1 MKKIMNEC
9 KYNFLLFFYYCDEM
23 TGDKITL
30 DRKILRALSS
40 DTRINILKSLNIRP
54 MTVSEL
60 SRILN
65 LPKSTIHENLE
76 KLIDA
81 GLVKKRKSE
90 GRKRVY
96 YELTEKGRR
105 LLLSHKTRIILLLSS
120 AASFICGIIAIYFSI
135 KIPEEA
141 VKAVR
146 RVPLEQNYLIFGM
159 VLLALGVLL
168 LYLASRSHIN
178 EII

>member
-1 MKKIMNEC
+1 MSANII
-9 KYNFLLFFYYCDEM
+9 FFYFFTCDEM

-40 DTRINILKSLNIRP
+40 DTRVNILKSLNIRP

-146 RVPLEQNYLIFGM
+146 RVPLEQNYLIFG
-159 VLLALGVLL
+159 VILLSLGFLF

>member
-1 MKKIMNEC
+1 
-9 KYNFLLFFYYCDEM
+9 M
-23 TGDKITL
+23 TDDKITL

-141 VKAVR
+141 VRAVR
-146 RVPLEQNYLIFGM
+146 RIPLEQNYLIFGV
-159 VLLALGVLL
+159 VLLALSVLFL
-168 LYLASRSHIN
+168 CIALRIRGRGL
-178 EII
+178 

>member
-1 MKKIMNEC
+1 MSANII
-9 KYNFLLFFYYCDEM
+9 FFYFFTCDEM
-23 TGDKITL
+23 TSDKITL

-40 DTRINILKSLNIRP
+40 DTRVNILKSLKRP

-146 RVPLEQNYLIFGM
+146 RVPLEQNYLIFGV

-168 LYLASRSHIN
+168 LYLAFRSHKKYQ
-178 EII
+178 

>member
-9 KYNFLLFFYYCDEM
+9 KYNFLLFFTIMM
-23 TGDKITL
+23 TDDKITL

-120 AASFICGIIAIYFSI
+120 AASFICGIIAVYFSI
-135 KIPEEA
+135 KT
-141 VKAVR
+141 
-146 RVPLEQNYLIFGM
+146 IFISGFPQP
-159 VLLALGVLL
+159 
-168 LYLASRSHIN
+168 
-178 EII
+178 

>member
-1 MKKIMNEC
+1 
-9 KYNFLLFFYYCDEM
+9 M
-23 TGDKITL
+23 TSDKITL

-40 DTRINILKSLNIRP
+40 DTRINILKNLNVRP

-146 RVPLEQNYLIFGM
+146 RVPLEQNYLIFG
-159 VLLALGVLL
+159 VILLALSVLFL
-168 LYLASRSHIN
+168 CIALRIRGKGL
-178 EII
+178 

>member
-1 MKKIMNEC
+1 
-9 KYNFLLFFYYCDEM
+9 M

-146 RVPLEQNYLIFGM
+146 SVPLEQNYLIFG
-159 VLLALGVLL
+159 VILLSLGFLF
-168 LYLASRSHIN
+168 LYLASRSHKKYQ
-178 EII
+178 

>member
-1 MKKIMNEC
+1 MSAN
-9 KYNFLLFFYYCDEM
+9 NFFTCDEM

-40 DTRINILKSLNIRP
+40 DTRINILKNLNVRP

-76 KLIDA
+76 KLIDT

-105 LLLSHKTRIILLLSS
+105 LLLSS

-146 RVPLEQNYLIFGM
+146 RVPLEQNYLIFGV

-168 LYLASRSHIN
+168 LYLAFRSHKKYQ
-178 EII
+178 

>member
-1 MKKIMNEC
+1 M
-9 KYNFLLFFYYCDEM
+9 
-23 TGDKITL
+23 GDKITL

-40 DTRINILKSLNIRP
+40 DTRINILKSLKRP

-76 KLIDA
+76 KLIDT

-105 LLLSHKTRIILLLSS
+105 LLLSS

-146 RVPLEQNYLIFGM
+146 RVPLEQNYLIFGV

-168 LYLASRSHIN
+168 LYLAFRSHKKYQ
-178 EII
+178 

>member
-1 MKKIMNEC
+1 
-9 KYNFLLFFYYCDEM
+9 M
-23 TGDKITL
+23 TDNKITL

-81 GLVKKRKSE
+81 GLVKKNKSE

-141 VKAVR
+141 VRAVR
-146 RVPLEQNYLIFGM
+146 RVPLEQNYLIFG
-159 VLLALGVLL
+159 VILLSLGFLF

>member
-1 MKKIMNEC
+1 MVI
-9 KYNFLLFFYYCDEM
+9 FFFYYCDE
-23 TGDKITL
+23 TTDDKITL

-40 DTRINILKSLNIRP
+40 DTRVNILKSLNIRP

-81 GLVKKRKSE
+81 GLVKKRKSK

-146 RVPLEQNYLIFGM
+146 RVPLEQNYLIFGV
-159 VLLALGVLL
+159 VLLALGVLFL
-168 LYLASRSHIN
+168 CIALRIRGREL
-178 EII
+178 

>member
-1 MKKIMNEC
+1 
-9 KYNFLLFFYYCDEM
+9 M
-23 TGDKITL
+23 TSDKITL

-40 DTRINILKSLNIRP
+40 DTRINILKNLNVRP

-96 YELTEKGRR
+96 
-105 LLLSHKTRIILLLSS
+105 LS
-120 AASFICGIIAIYFSI
+120 
-135 KIPEEA
+135 
-141 VKAVR
+141 
-146 RVPLEQNYLIFGM
+146 LI
-159 VLLALGVLL
+159 
-168 LYLASRSHIN
+168 HI
-178 EII
+178 

>member
-40 DTRINILKSLNIRP
+40 DTRVNIKSLKRP

-146 RVPLEQNYLIFGM
+146 SVPLEQNYLIFGV

-168 LYLASRSHIN
+168 LYLASRSHKKYQ
-178 EII
+178 

>member
-1 MKKIMNEC
+1 
-9 KYNFLLFFYYCDEM
+9 M

-141 VKAVR
+141 VRAVR
-146 RVPLEQNYLIFGM
+146 RVPPEQNYLIFG
-159 VLLALGVLL
+159 VILLALGVLFL
-168 LYLASRSHIN
+168 CIALRIRGRGL
-178 EII
+178 

>member
-1 MKKIMNEC
+1 MSANKKY
-9 KYNFLLFFYYCDEM
+9 KFSFFYFYCDEM

-40 DTRINILKSLNIRP
+40 DTRINILKSLKRP

-105 LLLSHKTRIILLLSS
+105 LLLSS

-141 VKAVR
+141 MKAVR
-146 RVPLEQNYLIFGM
+146 RVPLEQNYLIFGV

-168 LYLASRSHIN
+168 LYLAFRSHKKYQ
-178 EII
+178 

>member
-1 MKKIMNEC
+1 
-9 KYNFLLFFYYCDEM
+9 M
-23 TGDKITL
+23 TSDKITL

-40 DTRINILKSLNIRP
+40 DTRINILKNLNVRP

-146 RVPLEQNYLIFGM
+146 RVPLEQNYLIFG
-159 VLLALGVLL
+159 VILLTLGVLFL
-168 LYLASRSHIN
+168 CIALYIRHEKVHCRPL
-178 EII
+178 

>member
-1 MKKIMNEC
+1 
-9 KYNFLLFFYYCDEM
+9 
-23 TGDKITL
+23 
-30 DRKILRALSS
+30 
-40 DTRINILKSLNIRP
+40 
-54 MTVSEL
+54 
-60 SRILN
+60 
-65 LPKSTIHENLE
+65 
-76 KLIDA
+76 
-81 GLVKKRKSE
+81 LVKKRKSE

-146 RVPLEQNYLIFGM
+146 SVPLEQNYLIFG
-159 VLLALGVLL
+159 VILLSLGFLF

>member
-1 MKKIMNEC
+1 
-9 KYNFLLFFYYCDEM
+9 M
-23 TGDKITL
+23 TSDKITL

-40 DTRINILKSLNIRP
+40 DTRINILKNLNVRP

-146 RVPLEQNYLIFGM
+146 RVPLEQNYLIFG
-159 VLLALGVLL
+159 VILLSLGFLF
-168 LYLASRSHIN
+168 LYLASRSHKKYQ
-178 EII
+178 